1 MTSASPP
8 VTTAG
13 TTFGFRRAMPVPVS
27 SSDVTPQ
34 QSPSVTSSQQSSSL
48 THSLLSSYV
57 TSRVSATS
65 VTTSVTSSVTPSVRP
80 SVTSSVTPSVTP
92 SDVITQLLTSVT
104 SSVTSSVTPSVTSS
118 NAASRLS
125 TSSSV
130 GHRQLP
136 FVPPGVTSSYV
147 TQRQSVPWRRAVQ
160 PSSVAHTTKTDSTAT
175 TIRRSVLT
183 YFLTNCLCSVGW
195 TLVARLLAWLCAYCK
210 Q

>member
-80 SVTSSVTPSVTP
+80 
-92 SDVITQLLTSVT
+92 
-104 SSVTSSVTPSVTSS
+104 SVTSSVTPSVTSS